1 MKHEDIAKR
10 IQVSLRMARERNWRE
25 VPLPVW
31 IVLGAIAIFILL
43 KITAPSLT
51 PVAPQERSWFV
62 SSVAVEYQDIQPRQ
76 IVFGQVIAGR
86 ETELRAL
93 VAGRVVETG
102 PGFREGGV
110 VAAGAVL
117 LQIDPFDSQASL
129 DDAQARLREAN
140 ARLKTEQDGL
150 KINSQQLD
158 LARRDHDRAVLLH
171 GKGTVSR
178 KFLDNAELALS
189 RSELEVSARTNR
201 IEMEH
206 ARAQQLDV
214 AVRRARRAL
223 SETKLVAPFDGFV
236 RDVGAEMGKR
246 VSIND
251 RVATIS
257 DSGRLEVRFNITDAQ
272 YGRILTAGED
282 VIGREV
288 SVIWRVGGDPL
299 EYSAVVRRVG
309 AEIEAS
315 SGGIDLY
322 AELVDAPSDV
332 ILRPG
337 AFIEVSFPDRAYKAV
352 ARVPERAVFDGKRAY
367 VIAGGR
373 LQARAVDVLGYAGD
387 DVFIRG
393 DLKDGEALL
402 TTRFAEVGEGVLV
415 ETKNTPGNIPE
426 NTPGNTPGNTP

>member
-31 IVLGAIAIFILL
+31 IVLGAVAIFILL
-43 KITAPSLT
+43 KITAPSLS
-51 PVAPQERSWFV
+51 PIAPQERSWFV
-62 SSVAVEYQDIQPRQ
+62 SSVAVAYQDIQPRQ
-76 IVFGQVIAGR
+76 VVFGQVVSGR

-102 PGFREGGV
+102 PSFREGGV
-110 VAAGAVL
+110 VAAGALL
-117 LQIDPFDSQASL
+117 LQIDPFDSQAAL
-129 DDAQARLREAN
+129 DDARARLREAN

-150 KINSQQLD
+150 KITGQQLD
-158 LARRDHDRAVLLH
+158 LARRDHERAVLLH

-201 IEMEH
+201 IEMEE
-206 ARAQQLDV
+206 ARVQQLEV
-214 AVRRARRAL
+214 AVRRARRSL

-236 RDVGAEMGKR
+236 RDVGAELGKR

-251 RVATIS
+251 RVANIS

-272 YGRILTAGED
+272 YGRLLAAGEPI
-282 VIGREV
+282 IGREV
-288 SVIWRVGGDPL
+288 VVIWRVGGDPL
-299 EYSAVVRRVG
+299 EYNAVVRRTG

-315 SGGIDLY
+315 SGGVDLY
-322 AELVDAPSDV
+322 AELVNAPLDV
-332 ILRPG
+332 VLRPG
-337 AFIEVSFPDRAYKAV
+337 AFVEISFPDREYQAV
-352 ARVPERAVFDGKRAY
+352 ARVPERAVFEGERVY
-367 VIAGGR
+367 VITEHR
-373 LQARAVDVLGYAGD
+373 LQARGVDVVGYAGD

-393 DLKDGEALL
+393 DLKEGEALL

-415 ETKNTPGNIPE
+415 EDGSTR
-426 NTPGNTPGNTP
+426 